1 MIRFERPLRLRLYPL
16 AALAVLASC
25 DAPQAAHVVQCRDTA
40 WTLAVSK
47 ARAQV
52 YRLEVEERR
61 ARIGGAPYVAA
72 KVGPIPGRELGVAS
86 ESTGETIAAARRNLA
101 AIEGRCG
108 ATPDMA
114 P

>member
-1 MIRFERPLRLRLYPL
+1 MIRFERPTRLSLYPL
-16 AALAVLASC
+16 AALAALASC
-25 DAPQAAHVVQCRDTA
+25 DAPQAAYVVQCRDTA

-61 ARIGGAPYVAA
+61 VRIGGSPFLAA
-72 KVGPIPGRELGVAS
+72 KVGPVPGRELGVAS
-86 ESTGETIAAARRNLA
+86 ERAGEAIAAARQDLA

-108 ATPDMA
+108 ARPDMA